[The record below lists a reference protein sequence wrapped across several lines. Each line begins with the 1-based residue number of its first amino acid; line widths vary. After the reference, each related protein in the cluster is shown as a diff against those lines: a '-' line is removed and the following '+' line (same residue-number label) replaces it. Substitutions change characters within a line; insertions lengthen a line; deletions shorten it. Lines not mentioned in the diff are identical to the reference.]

1 MIKFL
6 WILVLLLLLCVV
18 FMSRSSRKASNKPAG
33 KHGGAD
39 RPAIEMLPC
48 RWCSVHVPAGDA
60 VRGKHGA
67 YCSVAHQQKAE
78 P

>member
-18 FMSRSSRKASNKPAG
+18 FMSRNSRKATNKPAS
-33 KHGGAD
+33 KD
-39 RPAIEMLPC
+39 RPAIDMLPC

-67 YCSVAHQQKAE
+67 YCSAVHKQKAE